1 MVCSLDMASGFWV
14 VEMTKRAKLISAFIT
29 TSGLFRWLRMPFGLK
44 NASQFY
50 QSLIDNALDGYLK
63 IGGGKDAT
71 TTDSFRLTDVFTE
84 GEPETD
90 QTPSV
95 LGRRSYI
102 DDLSQLCRGLPC
114 ITR

>member
-29 TSGLFRWLRMPFGLK
+29 TSGLFKWLRMPFGLK

-63 IGGGKDAT
+63 IDAGKDAKAK
-71 TTDSFRLTDVFTE
+71 DSSRLTEVFT
-84 GEPETD
+84 
-90 QTPSV
+90 
-95 LGRRSYI
+95 
-102 DDLSQLCRGLPC
+102 
-114 ITR
+114 